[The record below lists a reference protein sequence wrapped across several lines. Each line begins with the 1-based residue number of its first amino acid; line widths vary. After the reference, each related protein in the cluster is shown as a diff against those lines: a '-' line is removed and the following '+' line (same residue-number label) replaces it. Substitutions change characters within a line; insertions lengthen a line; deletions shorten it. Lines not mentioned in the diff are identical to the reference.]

1 MLMHHDADEVYIDI
15 PACIEQ
21 QNLKPLLEAKENHLK
36 KKSIFFSD
44 LHHCNNPCIIFVE
57 LVEQFL

>member
-21 QNLKPLLEAKENHLK
+21 QNLKPLLEAMRKSSK
-36 KKSIFFSD
+36 KNQYFFSD
-44 LHHCNNPCIIFVE
+44 LHHYNNQCIIFVE
-57 LVEQFL
+57 LVERFL